1 MNKQT
6 FIDHLVFQYSTS
18 QGKGGQNVNKRET
31 KAQWF
36 FNIQETNL
44 LNERQKQKLKIKYR
58 QYINQDGNT
67 LLISNQEFRTQKA
80 NKEAVINRFLDII
93 EDVFKI
99 DKIRQSTKIPR
110 SQIFKRQ
117 TDKQS
122 QSKVKQQRQGKIKIE
137 IE

>member
-1 MNKQT
+1 MNRQT
-6 FIDHLVFQYSTS
+6 FIDQLVFQYSTS

-36 FNIQETNL
+36 FDIQQTNL
-44 LNERQKQKLKIKYR
+44 LNERQKQKLKTKYR
-58 QYINQDGNT
+58 QYVNQDENT
-67 LLISNQEFRTQKA
+67 LLIANQEFRTQKA

-99 DKIRQSTKIPR
+99 DKIRQQTKIPK
-110 SQIFKRQ
+110 SQILKRQ
-117 TDKQS
+117 SDKIS
-122 QSKVKQQRQGKIKIE
+122 QSKVKQQRQSKIE